1 MKDFPLDSWTKKR
14 CFSEFEAELDYI
26 LNRDENG
33 KVDITIR
40 ELAKR
45 WGWNYVKV
53 YRYINKASMHKSV
66 TDFEIKVKHL
76 FGCSSDTYIASCN
89 KNVTKT
95 ETKAKQ
101 VKVNKS
107 STIYKEKFDEIYQ
120 NKFKEPFYWAA
131 KEVVGIR
138 GIIKQLQFGMK
149 NKGTDITEESTMEAF
164 VIFLDNIQDKW
175 ILEHFSPSIINSK
188 FNEIVSSIKMSKSKT
203 GIVLHN
209 DNENKFKQI
218 KTW

>member
-1 MKDFPLDSWTKKR
+1 MKDFPLDSWAKKR
-14 CFSEFEAELDYI
+14 CFSEFEAELDYM

-53 YRYINKASMHKSV
+53 YRYINKAKCNKSV
-66 TDFEIKVKHL
+66 TDFETKVKHL